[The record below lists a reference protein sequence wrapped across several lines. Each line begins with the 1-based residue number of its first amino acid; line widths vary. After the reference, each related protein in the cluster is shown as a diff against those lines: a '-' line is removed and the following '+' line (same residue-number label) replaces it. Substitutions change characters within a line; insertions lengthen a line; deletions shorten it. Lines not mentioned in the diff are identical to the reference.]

1 LRDLF
6 HDDENRNGWRPWLR
20 RFLLDLDSRIDF
32 GMYQAK
38 TWGRELYE
46 RFTVFMD
53 RFHVAGW
60 RRWYFVEP
68 LSEGLT
74 LGTGGMVLMLALAT
88 PAFRETS
95 DDDWLK
101 KSELAV
107 TFLDRYGNELGSRGI
122 RHNDAIPLDEF
133 PDHLIKATLA
143 TEDRRFYEHFG
154 IDIPG
159 LFRAMLTNA
168 RAGGVV
174 QGGSSISQ
182 QLAKNLF
189 LSNERTIE
197 RKVKEAFLALW
208 LEVRLPKNEIL
219 KLYLDRA
226 YLGGGTFGVDAAAQ
240 YYFNKSAR
248 DVNLAEAAML
258 AGLFKAPSK
267 FAPHINLPAARARA
281 NVVLDNLVESG
292 FMTEGQVFGAR
303 RNPATAVDRRDER
316 SPNYYLDWAFDEM
329 KKLVETLPRSVHERV
344 FVVRLALD
352 VDLQK
357 NSEKVLENSL
367 RQYGREYNVKQ
378 GAAVL
383 MDIDGAVRAMVGGR
397 DYSESQ
403 FNRATDAARQ
413 PGSSFKPYV
422 YATALMNG
430 FKPTSVVVD
439 SPVCIGNW
447 CPKNYGGGH
456 SGAMTLTQ
464 AITRSVNVIPVKL
477 SIALGNGNPKIGRA
491 KIRET
496 ARKAGIRTPLPDTPS
511 MPIGADEV
519 TVLDH
524 TGGYTMFP
532 HLGKANTPHAVLEV
546 RSGAG
551 ELIWR
556 WDRDGK
562 KPVQVLTPQV
572 AMDMN
577 MMMSHV
583 VDEGTARRAQLDGIR
598 AAGKTGT
605 TNAYRDA
612 WFVGFTGNFVCGVWF
627 GNDDYKVM
635 NQMTGGSLPAQ
646 TWHDIMAYA
655 HQGVELKPIPG
666 LGGSQPTGRQ
676 QVAEGREGR
685 EGKKEGAGDAPP
697 PRLATVLTKRGTDAL
712 LRVERLMDDASRGLA
727 TRGGPSK
734 TTDAA
739 PSTPG
744 AAARRQDTRQ
754 DTRQDA
760 LAASDPQ
767 AARPVRG
774 N

>member
-1 LRDLF
+1 LRNLF
-6 HDDENRNGWRPWLR
+6 RDDGGQGAWRPWLNR
-20 RFLLDLDSRIDF
+20 IFLDVDSRIDS
-32 GMYQAK
+32 GLYQAK

-68 LSEGLT
+68 LSECLT
-74 LGTGGMVLMLALAT
+74 LGTGGFIVLLALAI
-88 PAFRETS
+88 PAFRETA
-95 DDDWLK
+95 DDDWLH

-107 TFLDRYGNELGSRGI
+107 TFLDRHGNEMGSRGI
-122 RHNDAIPLDEF
+122 KHNDSLRLEEF

-143 TEDRRFYEHFG
+143 TEDRRFYDHFG

-159 LFRAMLTNA
+159 LFRAMTANA

-197 RKVKEAFLALW
+197 RKVKEAFLAVW

-258 AGLFKAPSK
+258 AGLFKAPSR

-281 NVVLDNLVESG
+281 NVVLDNLVEAG

-303 RNPATAVDRRDER
+303 RNPAMAVDRRDER

-329 KKLVETLPRSVHERV
+329 KKLVDTLPKSVHERV

-357 NSEKVLENSL
+357 HTEQALENSL
-367 RQYGREYNVKQ
+367 KQYGREYNVKQ
-378 GAAVL
+378 GATVL
-383 MDIDGAVRAMVGGR
+383 MDVDGAVRAMVGGR
-397 DYSESQ
+397 DYGDSQ
-403 FNRATDAARQ
+403 FNRATDALRQ

-464 AITRSVNVIPVKL
+464 ALTRSINVIPVKL

-491 KIRET
+491 KIREV
-496 ARKAGIRTPLPDTPS
+496 ARKAGLRTPLPDTPS

-524 TGGYTMFP
+524 TGGYTMFAN
-532 HLGKANTPHAVLEV
+532 LGKAQTPHAVLEV
-546 RSGAG
+546 RTGAG
-551 ELIWR
+551 DLIWR

-562 KPVQVLTPQV
+562 KPVQAIPPQV
-572 AMDMN
+572 AADMVN
-577 MMMSHV
+577 MMVKV
-583 VDEGTARRAQLDGIR
+583 VEEGTGKRAQLDGIR

-612 WFVGFTGNFVCGVWF
+612 WFVAFTGNFVCGVWF

-646 TWHDIMAYA
+646 TWHEIMAYA
-655 HQGVELKPIPG
+655 HQGVELKAIPG
-666 LGGSQPTGRQ
+666 LGGPVPSARALA
-676 QVAEGREGR
+676 AEA
-685 EGKKEGAGDAPP
+685 KKETVPNENGRPSILTRRGAE
-697 PRLATVLTKRGTDAL
+697 AL
-712 LRVERLMDDASRGLA
+712 LRVERMMDEATRALA
-727 TRGGPSK
+727 TTPEPSK
-734 TTDAA
+734 ATNAQGGTPNRPETVAA
-739 PSTPG
+739 GPEQPRTG
-744 AAARRQDTRQ
+744 I
-754 DTRQDA
+754 
-760 LAASDPQ
+760 
-767 AARPVRG
+767 RG